1 VFVDRPE
8 EVIVRETWVR
18 SYFERRGRA
27 VVVKAGERDV
37 RQAMLRVLCDRAL
50 KTGTKRTEEAAS
62 DNGQLRDTG
71 DGDTTESNV
80 VARPDTPMEK

>member
-37 RQAMLRVLCDRAL
+37 RQAMIRLLCDRAL
-50 KTGTKRTEEAAS
+50 KTSTKSTEEAAS
-62 DNGQLRDTG
+62 GSGQLRDTI
-71 DGDTTESNV
+71 DGDTTEADV